1 MFTSGIAFLVLF
13 TQVFHTCHGEVVAN
27 LYCTYNIA
35 IYTILTVV
43 TPDEVE
49 AASQSSSGDSEM

>member
-1 MFTSGIAFLVLF
+1 MFLVLF